1 MLKEK
6 IMNKY
11 LVAGI
16 VVLSLLV
23 IVFGRVQYNQ
33 KLTNISTAAQQL
45 ISEEVDVLAE
55 EQEDEA
61 KESITSDDE
70 DNEDENSEIDLQE
83 SLENLP
89 PALANTIE
97 TKLTANESVTILAFG
112 SQSLTD
118 SQDEGLVPWPELFM
132 EKINEAYSTDLFTV
146 ETMSVGE
153 MTSLEMI
160 QQGIH
165 QEVAD
170 KDADIYLIEPLIWN
184 DNGQVSI
191 EHSTDHLS
199 MLLRSIRDKNEQ
211 AVSIIQ
217 PSQPVY
223 NTINYPAQV
232 EGLRNF
238 VSENDYLY
246 VDHWSDWPDVE
257 DQQLNEYI
265 KEDSPRMPTEKGHEQ
280 WSESILSMFVN

>member
-1 MLKEK
+1 
-6 IMNKY
+6 MNKY

>member
-45 ISEEVDVLAE
+45 ISEEVDVLAG

-70 DNEDENSEIDLQE
+70 DNDDENSEIDLQE
-83 SLENLP
+83 SLENVP
-89 PALANTIE
+89 PALADTIE

-118 SQDEGLVPWPELFM
+118 SQVKITQRCQLPSIYSLF
-132 EKINEAYSTDLFTV
+132 S
-146 ETMSVGE
+146 
-153 MTSLEMI
+153 
-160 QQGIH
+160 
-165 QEVAD
+165 
-170 KDADIYLIEPLIWN
+170 
-184 DNGQVSI
+184 
-191 EHSTDHLS
+191 
-199 MLLRSIRDKNEQ
+199 
-211 AVSIIQ
+211 
-217 PSQPVY
+217 PSY
-223 NTINYPAQV
+223 AI
-232 EGLRNF
+232 
-238 VSENDYLY
+238 
-246 VDHWSDWPDVE
+246 
-257 DQQLNEYI
+257 
-265 KEDSPRMPTEKGHEQ
+265 
-280 WSESILSMFVN
+280 